1 MKRQSK
7 LDKILIDTINE
18 PAISNKNINN
28 FSLEESSNFPRRNT
42 LAAMPAVKEKNSNI
56 KLTSLANSNVNINP
70 VSSHQEIVEDINSN
84 KKIFYPP
91 IFLNN

>member
-28 FSLEESSNFPRRNT
+28 FSLEESSNFQKGNT
-42 LAAMPAVKEKNSNI
+42 LSAMPTVKEKNSNI